1 MISESSTVNYIVLKK
16 IEQTKAFIELLD
28 NEIIYINIKDNAEI
42 EIADSIEQKIFI
54 DDNCGPNNRLIL
66 VHAGANTS
74 ITKEAREFASTD
86 EANKTV
92 LATAVIVKG
101 LAQRILINFIMS
113 VLNRKKL
120 KMKLFSSKAD
130 AILWLLN
137 KRESE

>member
-1 MISESSTVNYIVLKK
+1 MVSESSTANYIVLKK
-16 IEQTKAFIELLD
+16 IEQTKSFIELFD
-28 NEIIYINIKDNAEI
+28 NGIIYVKIKDNSEI
-42 EIADSIEQKIFI
+42 DIADSIEQKIFI
-54 DDNCGPNNRLIL
+54 DSNCEANNRLIL
-66 VHAGANTS
+66 VNAGYNTS

-86 EANKTV
+86 EANKAV

-120 KMKLFSSKAD
+120 KMKLFSSKDD

-137 KRESE
+137 KREN